1 MKNFSTR
8 KSEEITSTPE
18 RAGTSRVQ
26 GNIKKGKPGY
36 GNPFGALDDEDY
48 DEDEEMKE
56 VKDATHGGV
65 LLRDATEGSTAGEKG
80 I

>member
-26 GNIKKGKPGY
+26 GNIKKGKPGDV
-36 GNPFGALDDEDY
+36 NPFGALADEDY
-48 DEDEEMKE
+48 DD
-56 VKDATHGGV
+56 D
-65 LLRDATEGSTAGEKG
+65 
-80 I
+80 